1 MRLGSSEGESVTAF
15 RALLIVLWVV
25 LAGYTTIVAANH
37 GIGLLSVFFGDM
49 AAMGWPG
56 QFNLDFLFMLVL
68 SGLWVAWRHQFS
80 GAGLVL
86 GLFALFGGSFFLTAY
101 LLVVSVKARGEMKEV
116 LLGSARVAV
125 IRHS

>member
-15 RALLIVLWVV
+15 RALLIVLWVA

-37 GIGLLSVFFGDM
+37 GIGLLLVCSS
-49 AAMGWPG
+49 ATWLPWGWPG
-56 QFNLDFLFMLVL
+56 QFN
-68 SGLWVAWRHQFS
+68 STSCSCWCCPGLWVAWRHQFS

-101 LLVVSVKARGEMKEV
+101 LLVVSVKARGEMKEI
-116 LLGSARVAV
+116 LLG
-125 IRHS
+125 